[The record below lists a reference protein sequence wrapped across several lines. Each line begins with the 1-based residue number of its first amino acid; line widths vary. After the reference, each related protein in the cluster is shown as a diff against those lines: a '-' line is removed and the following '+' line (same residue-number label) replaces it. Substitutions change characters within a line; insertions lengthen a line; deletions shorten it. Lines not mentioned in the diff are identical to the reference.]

1 MSSGNFKSLLNLPEA
16 ETDRRLQRVCD
27 DFGARVFSKIRVAD
41 VVRINGSGITDDLY
55 RYALQAHFDFVIAD
69 ERYHPLF
76 AIEFDGPSH
85 ANPSAKSR
93 DKMKNAICEQ
103 FELPLLR
110 INRRYLT
117 PEFSKWDLLGWFSTV
132 FFIKRYWDEDV
143 EAGRIHNDD
152 SIFDP
157 MFVSVKTK
165 SGSRSLELER
175 DARKELVDLFTAGEI
190 PLHGPNWIVA
200 GEGDRIL
207 RGISWIS
214 TTEREGVIIDTGM
227 QPQLFDNWVV
237 ILSVRGIVLSLLAK
251 RVRAVLAGEEE
262 PIQLAEIDSRVAEF
276 KDRYSIVMSCEVR

>member
-16 ETDRRLQRVCD
+16 ETDRRLQRICD

-55 RYALQAHFDFVIAD
+55 RYALRAHFDFVIAD

-76 AIEFDGPSH
+76 AVEFDGPSH

-93 DKMKNAICEQ
+93 DKMKNAICER

-165 SGSRSLELER
+165 SGSRSLGLER
-175 DARKELVDLFTAGEI
+175 DAHKELFDLFTAGEI
-190 PLHGPNWIVA
+190 SLHAPNWIVA
-200 GEGDRIL
+200 REGDRIL

-262 PIQLAEIDSRVAEF
+262 SIQLAEIDSRVAEF
-276 KDRYSIVMSCEVR
+276 KDRYSTVMSFGVR